1 MLEYKGYTRFEKTR
15 IISSRALQISMGA
28 PTLSLDAEGLVDPL
42 TIATQEFDSRTIPM
56 QIQRFPHA
64 FR

>member
-1 MLEYKGYTRFEKTR
+1 MAFTRFTRFER
-15 IISSRALQISMGA
+15 ARMIGARALQISMGA